1 MKTKILSLTVI
12 ICFALQINYSS
23 AQNYKSIFGST
34 ATSWNVI
41 PFCAYDYLVSKTV
54 VATHDTT
61 IATNTYKIINGLG
74 GYLREDT
81 IQGKVWF
88 YDATYHE
95 EYLVM
100 NLGLNLGDIFVFYD
114 YGNVATQC
122 IVDSVY
128 YESGLKRV
136 RINGSTAMCSL
147 HQKVIFTEGSGP
159 SSSFNY
165 QRRSNGFEVPSFM
178 LCHFKDGVRVLG
190 NHLFKDS
197 CNVVEV
203 GIAENKL
210 SSNQI
215 TISPNPA
222 SDIITIES
230 LSKASN
236 TIAIYTLQ
244 GKLLRQTPLR
254 QAKTD
259 ISIADFDAGVYII
272 RVIGEDINMAKKII
286 KE

>member
-12 ICFALQINYSS
+12 ICFTLQINFSS

-34 ATSWNVI
+34 STSWNVI
-41 PFCAYDYLVSKTV
+41 PFGACDFVVSTMV
-54 VATHDTT
+54 DATHDTT
-61 IATNTYKIINGLG
+61 IAANTYKIIKGLG

-88 YDATYHE
+88 YDSAYNE

-100 NLGLNLGDIFVFYD
+100 DLGLILGDTFDYINYD
-114 YGNVATQC
+114 HSITHIN
-122 IVDSVY
+122 VDSVY
-128 YESGLKRV
+128 YESGLKRI
-136 RINGSTAMCSL
+136 RLNGGTHICGLYQQA
-147 HQKVIFTEGSGP
+147 IFTEGSGP
-159 SSSFNY
+159 STSFRY
-165 QRRSNGFEVPSFM
+165 QRRFNDYYVNSFM

-210 SSNQI
+210 PSNQI

-230 LSKASN
+230 LSKVST

-259 ISIADFDAGVYII
+259 INIADFDAGVYII
-272 RVIGEDINMAKKII
+272 RVIGDDINMAKKII